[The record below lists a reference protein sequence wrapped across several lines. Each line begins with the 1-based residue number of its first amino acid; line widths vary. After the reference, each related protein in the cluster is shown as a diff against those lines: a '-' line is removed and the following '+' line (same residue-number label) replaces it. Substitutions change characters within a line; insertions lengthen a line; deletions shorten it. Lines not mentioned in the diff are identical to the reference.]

1 MLFSGQQEQASP
13 KVPASRWNWRLRVY
27 PVAIVGVL
35 AAVVV
40 LAAVADTGT
49 RGQDKRL
56 GGDYPAFYGA
66 GVIALDGDWD
76 SLYDAEFQQQAQAGL
91 VDSDQGFLYFAY
103 PPPVAAAYAAL
114 AGLEYRWSYLAHT
127 MLMALALAGAVQMAR
142 PLAPVV
148 DRYPVAAFAVAL
160 LTYPLYRAV
169 TGGQNTA
176 LTLLLIVAAARLERA
191 ERWAAV
197 GVIVGLMLYKPQ
209 FGLLYLALLV
219 IRRRWRAVAAASAVG
234 GAMWAFSAAV
244 LGAGWFADWLSQASE
259 FARLNADLNAANFVS
274 LPGALG
280 HVFGTA
286 GEVIGW
292 TFAALAVGSLIVLW
306 WLRRGADAPA
316 VYALT
321 AAVAVLALPQPLFYE
336 AGLLVFLAALVVSA
350 RPRAG
355 LVLAAVAAA
364 TWVQPVS
371 GSLGSMPMMLLAATV
386 VAWAGAVL
394 WRDRQAPLRSAVAPA
409 RYAAP
414 VLGAESRDQRTPDA

>member
-1 MLFSGQQEQASP
+1 MSFPTQQEEASAELP
-13 KVPASRWNWRLRVY
+13 TSPWNWHLKVY
-27 PVAIVGVL
+27 PIAIVGAV

-40 LAAVADTGT
+40 LAAVAGTGT
-49 RGQDKRL
+49 SGQDKRL

-66 GVIALDGDWD
+66 GAIALDGDWD

-91 VDSDQGFLYFAY
+91 VDADEGFLYFAY

-197 GVIVGLMLYKPQ
+197 GAIVGLMLYKPQ

-219 IRRRWRAVAAASAVG
+219 IRRRWRAVAAAWVVG

-244 LGAGWFADWLSQASE
+244 LGAAWLAEWFSQASH

-292 TFAALAVGSLIVLW
+292 TVAAMAVGLLVMLW
-306 WLRRGADAPA
+306 WVRREADAPA

-321 AAVAVLALPQPLFYE
+321 AGVAVLVLPQPLFYE

-355 LVLAAVAAA
+355 LVLAAAAAA
-364 TWVQPVS
+364 TWVQPFS
-371 GSLGSMPMMLLAATV
+371 GSLGSMPMMLLAVTL

-394 WRDRQAPLRSAVAPA
+394 WRDRRALLRSAAVGARQPAPD
-409 RYAAP
+409 
-414 VLGAESRDQRTPDA
+414 LGGESRDQ